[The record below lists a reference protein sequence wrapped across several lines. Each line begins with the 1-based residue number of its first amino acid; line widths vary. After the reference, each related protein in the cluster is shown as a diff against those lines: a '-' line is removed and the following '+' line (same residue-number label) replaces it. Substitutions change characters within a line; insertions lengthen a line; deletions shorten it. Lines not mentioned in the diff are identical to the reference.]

1 MASAQRN
8 GDLRAWLARLAV
20 GAVFAMNVHSAV
32 VFLAYPGRYAPGFE
46 LAGVA
51 GEAAV
56 RGLGV
61 AFLMWNATYP
71 LVIWR
76 PRRHRM
82 LFGVVLAQQAIGL
95 LGESWIRATLPA
107 GHATLA
113 AGIERFILFDAVGL
127 LVMLATFIA
136 LDGDSGRADGDTF
149 KES

>member
-1 MASAQRN
+1 MTSTLRN
-8 GDLRAWLARLAV
+8 ANLRAWLARIAV
-20 GAVFAMNVHSAV
+20 GAVFAVNVQAA
-32 VFLAYPGRYAPGFE
+32 LAFITDPARYAPGFE

-51 GEAAV
+51 GETAV

-76 PRRHRM
+76 PRRYRT
-82 LFGVVLAQQAIGL
+82 LFGVVLAQQTIGV

-113 AGIERFILFDAVGL
+113 SGVERFIVFDTIGL
-127 LVMLATFIA
+127 AVMLATFAI
-136 LDGDSGRADGDTF
+136 LGGDSEPPDGHTI